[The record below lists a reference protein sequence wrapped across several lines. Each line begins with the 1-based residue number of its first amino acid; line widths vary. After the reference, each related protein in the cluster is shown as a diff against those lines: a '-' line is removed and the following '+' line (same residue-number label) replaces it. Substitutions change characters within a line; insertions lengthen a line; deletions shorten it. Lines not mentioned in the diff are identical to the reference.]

1 MCKDYVIFNMTLRLI
16 FRFIHKKMET
26 LQKEFAQ
33 IVKENKSTIYTVCY
47 MFSNDSDE
55 VNDLFQEVLINLWK
69 GIDSFKSQSNI
80 RTWIYRVAL
89 NTCISA
95 ERKKKKVSTV
105 PITMEVNLFEDKDE
119 DTRQVKMLHDRIKR
133 LQPFDKAIVLLWL
146 ENMSYDEIG
155 AIVGISTTNVASRL
169 FRIKEKLKNMSND

>member
-1 MCKDYVIFNMTLRLI
+1 
-16 FRFIHKKMET
+16 
-26 LQKEFAQ
+26 
-33 IVKENKSTIYTVCY
+33 
-47 MFSNDSDE
+47 MFSNDSEE

-95 ERKKKKVSTV
+95 ERKKKVKTV
-105 PITMEVNLFEDKDE
+105 PLEMEVNFFEDSDE
-119 DTRQVKMLHDRIKR
+119 DTLQVKMLHDRINK

-146 ENMSYDEIG
+146 ENISYDEIG
-155 AIVGISTTNVASRL
+155 AIVGISTTHVASRL